1 MNSMMAFVMGEL
13 NRGNEEMV
21 FDWNKAATL
30 IKDRKPKN
38 ASAGLRGDWEYTGDT
53 IYKDGKPVGNC
64 DPYLASTWAVPELY
78 MDGDI
83 VECYR
88 MAHEVPRWNA
98 NTKWPQSAL
107 EILNAKEAQK

>member
-13 NRGNEEMV
+13 NRGKEQMV
-21 FDWNKAATL
+21 FDWDKAATL
-30 IKDRKPKN
+30 IKDRNPKN
-38 ASAGLRGDWEYTGDT
+38 ASAGLRGDWECTGDT
-53 IYKDGKPVGNC
+53 IYEDGKPVKNR
-64 DPYLASTWAVPELY
+64 DTYLASTWAVPELY

>member
-1 MNSMMAFVMGEL
+1 MNIRIEFVMGEL
-13 NRGNEEMV
+13 NRGKEEMV
-21 FDWNKAATL
+21 FDWNKAAML
-30 IKDRKPKN
+30 IRDRKPKN
-38 ASAGLRGDWEYTGDT
+38 ASAGLRGNWEYTGDT
-53 IYKDGKPVGNC
+53 IYKDGKPVRKC

-98 NTKWPQSAL
+98 KTRWPQSAL
-107 EILNAKEAQK
+107 EILNAKEGN